1 MEEQKQKLK
10 ILETLRHSASHLLAA
25 AVLEMWPET
34 KLGIG
39 PAIENGFYY
48 DFDFKEPITEAD
60 LPKIEEKMA
69 EIKKRNLT
77 ITCREVLINEA
88 KEIFKDQPFKLEL
101 INDLEKDEGIKKVSL
116 YKLGS
121 FEDLCRGPH
130 LENSNL
136 IGPFKLLSLAGAYWK
151 GNEKNKMLTRIYGT
165 SFSSQKEL
173 DSYLNFLKEA
183 ELRNHRKI
191 GKDLDLFSINENVGP
206 GLILWHPKLSATR
219 EVIEEYWRKE
229 HRKRGYQ
236 YIYSP
241 HIGLDN
247 LWKTSGHL
255 DFFEEGMYPPMLMES
270 KDKKEKTR
278 YFIKPMNCPF
288 HILIYK
294 NRPRSYR
301 ELPIRYC
308 ELGTVYRYEE
318 SGVLNGM
325 LRVRGFTQDDAHL
338 IVREDQFVEEVNKV
352 LDFAL
357 ELNKAFGFDK
367 LKVYLSLRDP
377 ENKDKY
383 VGSEENWQ
391 LAEKTLKEIL
401 EKRKVEYR
409 EDVGGAKFY
418 GPAIDLKAVDSLG
431 REWQGTTIQLDFNEP
446 QKFEMT
452 YIGKDGKEHAPIMLH
467 RTLLGSM
474 ERFVA
479 TLIEQYAGAFP
490 VWLAPVQVKVIPI
503 SEKNLEY
510 GKKITEKM
518 IEENI
523 RVELDDRDERMQAK
537 IRDAEHEKVP
547 YMLIVGAKEERGNAV
562 SVRMRGEK
570 DLGPQAFSD
579 FFKQISEDID
589 KKRQV

>member
-1 MEEQKQKLK
+1 MKEKENNK
-10 ILETLRHSASHLLAA
+10 LETGRHSASHLLAA
-25 AVLEMWPET
+25 AVLELWPET
-34 KLGIG
+34 KFSIG

-48 DFDFKEPITEAD
+48 DFDFREPISEAD
-60 LPKIEEKMA
+60 LPKIEEKME
-69 EIKKRNLT
+69 EIKKENLP
-77 ITCREVLINEA
+77 ISRREVGIDEA
-88 KEIFKDQPFKLEL
+88 REIFKDQPYKLEL
-101 INDLEKDEGIKKVSL
+101 INDLQKDEGVEKVSL
-116 YKLGS
+116 YRLGN

-130 LENSNL
+130 VQNSGE
-136 IGPFKLLSLAGAYWK
+136 IGVVKLLSIAGAYWR
-151 GNEKNKMLTRIYGT
+151 GSEKNKMLTRIYGT
-165 SFSSQKEL
+165 SFFSQEEL
-173 DSYLNFLKEA
+173 KNYLNFLKET
-183 ELRNHRKI
+183 ELRNHRRI
-191 GKDLDLFSINENVGP
+191 GKELDLFSIDEQVGP

-219 EVIEEYWRKE
+219 EVIEAYWREE

-247 LWKTSGHL
+247 LWKTSGHA
-255 DFFEEGMYPPMLMES
+255 DFFKDGMYPPMSMAT
-270 KDKKEKTR
+270 KDKEEQTN
-278 YFIKPMNCPF
+278 YFLKPMNCPF
-288 HILIYK
+288 HIRVYK
-294 NRPRSYR
+294 NKPRSYR

-338 IVREDQFVEEVNKV
+338 FVREDQFVEEINKV

-357 ELNKAFGFDK
+357 DLNKTFGFDN

-383 VGSEENWQ
+383 VGEEENWT
-391 LAEKTLKEIL
+391 LAEKTLKEVL
-401 EKRKVEYR
+401 EERKIDYK
-409 EDVGGAKFY
+409 EDIGGAKFY

-446 QKFEMT
+446 ERFKMT
-452 YIGKDGKEHAPIMLH
+452 YIGPDGKEHTPIMLH

-490 VWLAPVQVKVIPI
+490 VWLAPTQVKVIPI

-510 GKKITEKM
+510 GKAITEKM
-518 IEENI
+518 IERGI
-523 RVELDDRDERMQAK
+523 RVELDDRDERMQSK
-537 IRDAEHEKVP
+537 IRDAEKEKVP
-547 YMLIVGAKEERGNAV
+547 YMLIVGNREAESNSV
-562 SVRMRGEK
+562 SVRARGER
-570 DLGPQAFSD
+570 DLGSKGFEE
-579 FFKQISEDID
+579 FFEQLREDID